1 MEKGEEQRVVKWF
14 KDWGQWME
22 EVEIS
27 KKITEK
33 VGQDSNQYFVLVEW
47 SGKSE
52 ELAKLPNFLPITR
65 VYHYFTV
72 STYEPLGDLITY
84 LISNGKMM
92 TYSDRFWLSLSA
104 VECMAR
110 LHAANIAHCD
120 IKLDNMV
127 VVKNN

>member
-1 MEKGEEQRVVKWF
+1 MVKWF

-52 ELAKLPNFLPITR
+52 ELKKLPNFSSITR

-92 TYSDRFWLSLSA
+92 TY
-104 VECMAR
+104 
-110 LHAANIAHCD
+110 
-120 IKLDNMV
+120 
-127 VVKNN
+127 